1 MAGPDDDDPFASWF
15 DESDTGSLVRPE
27 DAAGPDDG
35 FELPSVVFAPNVV
48 SPDKYL

>member
-35 FELPSVVFAPNVV
+35 FELPDWSAP
-48 SPDKYL
+48 PTGRCPLW